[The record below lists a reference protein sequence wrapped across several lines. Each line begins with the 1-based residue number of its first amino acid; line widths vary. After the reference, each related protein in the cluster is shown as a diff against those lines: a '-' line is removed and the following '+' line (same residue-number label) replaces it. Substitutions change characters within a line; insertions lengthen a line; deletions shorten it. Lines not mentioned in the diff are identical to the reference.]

1 MTRYIAP
8 AGRGDCPTGKVQYS
22 TRGQAKGSARRRN
35 DNTLSAYRCA
45 QCDWFHL
52 GHKPQ
57 RVRNG
62 EVDKAAWIDAIG
74 PKSRR
79 RRPAVT
85 DPASFTPT
93 DMARLVGRREEPA

>member
-1 MTRYIAP
+1 MTKYIAP

-22 TRGQAKGSARRRN
+22 TRRQAKSSARRRN
-35 DNTLSAYRCA
+35 RTDLAAYPCD

-62 EVDKAAWIDAIG
+62 DIDKNAWLAASR
-74 PKSRR
+74 PKGKS
-79 RRPAVT
+79 A
-85 DPASFTPT
+85 
-93 DMARLVGRREEPA
+93 